1 MIEYFL
7 LFHNWVWERNKSS
20 CNAKRSSISVEFVLL
35 FVEDPLITPL
45 ADEILLNNP

>member
-7 LFHNWVWERNKSS
+7 LFHNWVRGRNKSS
-20 CNAKRSSISVEFVLL
+20 CNAKRSSISVEFALL
-35 FVEDPLITPL
+35 FVEDSLVTPL

>member
-7 LFHNWVWERNKSS
+7 LFHNLVWERNKSS